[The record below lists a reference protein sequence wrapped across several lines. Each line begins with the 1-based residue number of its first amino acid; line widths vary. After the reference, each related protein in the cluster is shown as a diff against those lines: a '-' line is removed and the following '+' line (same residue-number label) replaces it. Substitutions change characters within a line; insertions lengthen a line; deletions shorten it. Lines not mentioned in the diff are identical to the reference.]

1 MRVLGIDTAYMNC
14 GFTLLENDSKLIAF
28 NSATAYR
35 NGAILANLINNEW
48 IQRMEPLNLNAV
60 NPETLS
66 TDIQKQAYVGH
77 LTEQVLETYKPDFVV
92 MEGPAYGYSANT
104 FSLGAI
110 YGIIEYLLFGHY
122 SYIKCSPPTFKYAL
136 TGKGRATKLNIM
148 SDLRKKL
155 GLEFK
160 DSNMADSTIMAVFGA
175 QLFGKVVKNTNFYP
189 DLPFLNECLF
199 KLYYGSSKTKGW
211 AFQLAERGTLLPEHQ
226 KVFEEWVALTDQ
238 GTISRR
244 NEQWQENKRQKL
256 AL

>member
-1 MRVLGIDTAYMNC
+1 MRVLGIDSAYMNC
-14 GFTLLENDSKLIAF
+14 GYTILENNNHLITF
-28 NSATAYR
+28 NSATAFR
-35 NGAILANLINNEW
+35 NGAIFANLVNGQW
-48 IQRMEPLNLNAV
+48 IQQLSPINLKTQDPTKFN
-60 NPETLS
+60 S
-66 TDIQKQAYVGH
+66 DIQKQAYVGH
-77 LTEQVLETYKPDFVV
+77 LTQAILDTYKPDFVV

-110 YGIIEYLLFGHY
+110 YGILEYLLYGNY

-136 TGKGRATKLNIM
+136 TGKGRATKLNII

-226 KVFEEWVALTDQ
+226 KAFEAWVALTDQ

-244 NEQWQENKRQKL
+244 NEQWQGNKRQKL